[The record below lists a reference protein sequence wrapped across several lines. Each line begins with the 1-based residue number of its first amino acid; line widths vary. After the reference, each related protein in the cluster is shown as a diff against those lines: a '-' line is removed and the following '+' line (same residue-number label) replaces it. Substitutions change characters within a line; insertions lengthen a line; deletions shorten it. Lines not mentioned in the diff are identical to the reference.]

1 MRSARTTE
9 WWPRKTNK
17 RKRRYLAVNAETPR
31 LALLHLPDEN
41 NYAVVLYDRTR
52 AVAMALSA

>member
-1 MRSARTTE
+1 
-9 WWPRKTNK
+9 
-17 RKRRYLAVNAETPR
+17 VNAETPR